1 MEKADVLL
9 LELAD
14 GELERLLSS
23 LPTNRS
29 NRISVFLEVMRVFD
43 YWAIYKHEMSV
54 EQSGTAAECF
64 VMNLGWDLAIEHL
77 FSGLDKP
84 GFPMTES
91 TPRSRLNAKY
101 LLFRFGLVAYLRNV
115 ASFVKANLAEVKR
128 ENGRIVV
135 RLQESIKYQ
144 VMDALEYELTA
155 ELDIFVK
162 KTSSPIVNGWEKF
175 EFGSDFEGI
184 SEYGAFYGVNN
195 SGVHSDKKVEDL
207 ESLMKPLIFPFDY
220 GRGVMMGYD
229 ALPEIDAHYFSY
241 ALDYVISARDIAG
254 LHPDVKING
263 VSAPHFIVI
272 VAVVLALHCKH
283 VGFANIARFSFPDIS
298 IPQSL
303 TIWTTKEDLCETV
316 EAHTGFERDLVLAA
330 LDAICYG
337 ERDLTWHKS
346 GGHLRPLLFDLG
358 NGMILR
364 PLSSL
369 LRNPFYSIIELQ
381 HKRDNK
387 FINMLC
393 APRED
398 WFRKHLYYLFM
409 GNRYI
414 RIPGNI
420 KLRDKNQVL
429 TDIDGVIYDTLS
441 GGLAFFQLKWQDSF
455 THDVNK
461 MRSKAKNL
469 ASEVD
474 SWALAVSQWL
484 KDKSQVDIVKSLRLK
499 LPEGRAIGPIYC
511 FAISWSAFRVQA
523 FGYHR
528 KMEFVAGCNWP
539 LFRRARFEVGKSL
552 DVFGDIFEYL
562 SVEYSRLDEAIA
574 AESLEVSLAS
584 EKVLFENNFHILSR

>member
-9 LELAD
+9 IELAD

-23 LPTNRS
+23 LPAGRFG
-29 NRISVFLEVMRVFD
+29 RLGVFLEIMRVFD
-43 YWAIYKHEMSV
+43 YWAVYKHEMS
-54 EQSGTAAECF
+54 EAQSGTAAECY

-77 FSGLDKP
+77 FSGLDRP

-91 TPRSRLNAKY
+91 TPESRLNAKY
-101 LLFRFGLVAYLRNV
+101 LLFRFGLVAYLRNL
-115 ASFVKANLAEVKR
+115 ASFAKANLAEVSR
-128 ENGRIVV
+128 ECGRVVV
-135 RLQESIKYQ
+135 RLKESIKYQ

-155 ELDIFVK
+155 KLDLSIK
-162 KTSSPIVNGWEKF
+162 NSSSAIVNGWEKF
-175 EFGSDFEGI
+175 EFGSDFDGI
-184 SEYGAFYGVNN
+184 SELGAFYGVNN
-195 SGVHSDKKVEDL
+195 SEVHSDKRIEDL
-207 ESLMKPLIFPFDY
+207 ELLMKPLIFPFDY

-241 ALDYVISARDIAG
+241 ALDYVMSARDIAG
-254 LHPDVKING
+254 LHPDVEING
-263 VSAPHFIVI
+263 VRAPHLIVV

-283 VGFANIARFSFPDIS
+283 IGFANIARFSFSEIS

-303 TIWTTKEDLCETV
+303 TIWTTREDLCETV
-316 EAHTGFERDLVLAA
+316 EVHTGFDRDLITAA

-346 GGHLRPLLFDLG
+346 GGHLRPLLFDMG

-369 LRNPFYSIIELQ
+369 LRNPFYSIIEMQ

-387 FINMLC
+387 FINMLSS
-393 APRED
+393 PRED
-398 WFRKHLYYLFM
+398 WFRNHLYHLFM
-409 GNRYI
+409 GNRYL

-420 KLRDKNQVL
+420 KLRHEGRVL
-429 TDIDGVIYDTLS
+429 TDIDGVVYDTLS

-474 SWALAVSQWL
+474 YWASAVSGWL
-484 KDKSQVDIVKSLRLK
+484 NNKDEGDIVKLLRLK
-499 LPEGRAIGPIYC
+499 LPEGAVIGAIYC
-511 FAISWSAFRVQA
+511 FAVSWSAFRVQA
-523 FGYHR
+523 FGYSR
-528 KMEFVAGCNWP
+528 EMECVASCNWP
-539 LFRRARFEVGKSL
+539 LFRRARFMVGKSL
-552 DVFGDIFEYL
+552 DVFGDIYEYL
-562 SVEYSRLDEAIA
+562 KSEYSRLDDSIA
-574 AESLEVSLAS
+574 AESLEVTLAS
-584 EKVLFENNFHILSR
+584 EKVLFDKNFHVLSK